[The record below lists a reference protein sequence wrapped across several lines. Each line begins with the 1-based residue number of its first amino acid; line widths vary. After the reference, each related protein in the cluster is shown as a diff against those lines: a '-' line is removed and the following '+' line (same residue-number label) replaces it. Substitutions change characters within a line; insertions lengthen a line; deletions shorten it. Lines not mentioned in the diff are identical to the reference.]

1 MRTHTIHL
9 KYCEKPEKRFQ
20 RNGLFTVKYSHSICR
35 AQAVAGF
42 SHNVC
47 LHLWAVSVWCPFLIH
62 SFRWCVMM
70 RHYVPNY
77 NNKSQ
82 NVLYVLMQ
90 CKCVVFASFI
100 HTLPHKDQMTKGD
113 EYDAIRYV
121 SQRYRITII

>member
-1 MRTHTIHL
+1 
-9 KYCEKPEKRFQ
+9 
-20 RNGLFTVKYSHSICR
+20 
-35 AQAVAGF
+35 
-42 SHNVC
+42 
-47 LHLWAVSVWCPFLIH
+47 
-62 SFRWCVMM
+62 MM

-90 CKCVVFASFI
+90 YKCVVFASFI

-121 SQRYRITII
+121 SQRYQITII